1 MKRTRKYYALIAAIT
16 SGIAFMPQAHAAD
29 TAYDTDTVQVEAE
42 GVDNYLVTTNTITAQ
57 EIADRGYRARAIA
70 YVPQAHTPPF
80 PFTVRDVVVMGRDGK
95 FSIGRTDDVMTEKN
109 LENLYGV
116 TAKIVGYEGIPE
128 SRTYVPIPPV
138 S

>member
-1 MKRTRKYYALIAAIT
+1 
-16 SGIAFMPQAHAAD
+16 
-29 TAYDTDTVQVEAE
+29 
-42 GVDNYLVTTNTITAQ
+42 
-57 EIADRGYRARAIA
+57 
-70 YVPQAHTPPF
+70 
-80 PFTVRDVVVMGRDGK
+80 MGRDGK